1 MSSQDKNLGAL
12 KRRLLIKRIKTIS
25 MVVLIAGFFVFLGWV
40 VRETPLFKFDGIKVV
55 GTKQIS
61 GQELT
66 DYFNKKKNAELSAK
80 ILTAD
85 NIIPWLL
92 IKKNDEVLK
101 DFPRIHDYEIKKNL
115 MGKNVEIDI
124 REREEKN
131 IWCSEEA
138 DTSRTC
144 YWMDDK
150 GTIFGTAPESEGE
163 LIRVIIDKSGRKVE
177 MGKAP
182 FSEMELAN
190 FNKMSDLVYRW
201 NLTISSIYIQ
211 SADLNDIFF
220 ALEGD
225 KEIYFNLDT
234 DPAFGDSVIKN
245 LKNSGEWNSLDY
257 LDLRIQGKG
266 FYKLK

>member
-1 MSSQDKNLGAL
+1 
-12 KRRLLIKRIKTIS
+12 
-25 MVVLIAGFFVFLGWV
+25 MVLTVVSVAGFFVFLGWLM
-40 VRETPLFKFDGIKVV
+40 RETPLFKFEGIKIV

-61 GQELT
+61 NQELT

-80 ILTAD
+80 LLTAD

-92 IKKNDEVLK
+92 IKKDDSVLR
-101 DFPRIHDYEIKKNL
+101 DFPRIYDYDIKKSFFR
-115 MGKNVEIDI
+115 KDVEVDVT
-124 REREEKN
+124 EREEKN
-131 IWCSEEA
+131 IWCSEDAEA
-138 DTSRTC
+138 GRTC

-150 GTIFGTAPESEGE
+150 GTIFGNAPESEGE
-163 LIRVIIDKSGRKVE
+163 LIRVIIDKSGKKVE

-182 FSEMELAN
+182 FSEAELVN
-190 FNKMSDLVYRW
+190 FSKMSDLVYKW
-201 NLTISSIYIQ
+201 NLAISSIYIE

-220 ALEGD
+220 SLEGG

-234 DPAFGDSVIKN
+234 DPTFGDSVIKN